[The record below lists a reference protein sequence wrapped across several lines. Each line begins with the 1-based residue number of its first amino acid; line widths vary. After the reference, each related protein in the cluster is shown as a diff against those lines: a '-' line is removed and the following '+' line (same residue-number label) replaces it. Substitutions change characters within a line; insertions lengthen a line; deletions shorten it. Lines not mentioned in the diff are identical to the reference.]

1 MTDQRPKVVIVGA
14 GVGGI
19 TTAAYLSK
27 QGYRVEVYE
36 KNDFIGGRCSL
47 IHNKGFRFDQ
57 GPSLLLMPKVF
68 KRCFKDLDED
78 FEELVDLVKCDP
90 NYVIYFGSNG
100 SEPNKKLIMSTDL
113 TILKSELE
121 AIEPGSFYNFLG
133 LLKESH
139 IHYETSIIKVLD
151 MNFINWY
158 DFFNIKNLSLI
169 FTCHIFD
176 FLYRRVSLYFKS
188 DLLRQAFTFQS
199 MYMGMSPYDAPAT
212 YSLLQYTEFAE
223 GIWYPIGGFQS
234 IFEKIKNIAET
245 KYHAKFHYGKG
256 VKKIICDPNTL
267 KATGI
272 ELDDG
277 SVIEA
282 DIVISNVDLVHTYSK
297 LLPHDDSYRKRVEKL
312 EQTSSAICFYWGMK
326 TKLPTLNGHNI
337 FLSGDYKESFEKIFK
352 EFDLPVQPS
361 FYVHV
366 PSHVDPSAAPEGKD
380 CLMVLCP
387 VGHLNDDKVTELEWQ
402 DRIQRAKLAIIN
414 VISKRLNIPNFES
427 LIESEVINTPQ
438 SWKEKFNLWNGSALG
453 LNHNIFQVCWF
464 RPSNQHRLYKNV
476 YFVGAST
483 HPGNFMFRLII
494 GTGVPI
500 ILCGARNVSKLITE
514 NWNHLNTEKTT
525 ESRML
530 FIIIPILVMLISFGY
545 ILFNL

>member
-27 QGYRVEVYE
+27 QGYQVEVYE

-113 TILKSELE
+113 TILKSQLE

-139 IHYETSIIKVLD
+139 IHYETSII
-151 MNFINWY
+151 
-158 DFFNIKNLSLI
+158 
-169 FTCHIFD
+169 
-176 FLYRRVSLYFKS
+176 KS

-212 YSLLQYTEFAE
+212 YSLLQYTEFADVDFVE

-387 VGHLNDDKVTELEWQ
+387 VGHLNDDKVTELEWE

-483 HPGNFMFRLII
+483 HPG
-494 GTGVPI
+494 TGVPI